1 MIMKQNFLSILAFL
15 FCSLVSGQNLT
26 FENIEKNAGQY
37 YTNIEATLLSANFE
51 FVSYDNNAK
60 KLTYQY
66 TSDDNLD
73 LSNKFCYIWRSP
85 DDKAKI
91 ITYFTT
97 NPQEYIN
104 WKKTI
109 LLKNYFA
116 KPLVNEGGNDT
127 KEWFFSKQYGVKILK
142 KQLDNADKSKKIT
155 AYLLT
160 IIKQKK

>member
-1 MIMKQNFLSILAFL
+1 MKQTFLSLLAL
-15 FCSLVSGQNLT
+15 FFTTLLSGQNLT
-26 FENIEKNAGQY
+26 FENIEKNVGQY
-37 YTNIEATLLSANFE
+37 YTNIEATLLSTNFD
-51 FVSYDNNAK
+51 FVSYDNTAK

-73 LSNKFCYIWRSP
+73 VTNKFCYIWRSP

-97 NPQEYIN
+97 NQQEYIN

-109 LLKNYFA
+109 LLKNYFT
-116 KPLVNEGGNDT
+116 KPLVDEGGGNT

-142 KQLDNADKSKKIT
+142 KQLDNADRTKKIT
-155 AYLLT
+155 AYILT
-160 IIKQKK
+160 IVKQKK

>member
-1 MIMKQNFLSILAFL
+1 MKQTFLSL
-15 FCSLVSGQNLT
+15 FTLLLSSVVFGQNLT
-26 FENIEKNAGQY
+26 FENIEKNSGQY

-51 FVSYDNNAK
+51 FVNYDNTNK

-66 TSDDNLD
+66 TSESNSDPA
-73 LSNKFCYIWRSP
+73 NKFCYIWRSP

-97 NPQEYIN
+97 NQQEYIN

-109 LLKNYFA
+109 LLKNYFT
-116 KPLVNEGGNDT
+116 KPLVDEGGGNT

-155 AYLLT
+155 AYILT
-160 IIKQKK
+160 VIKQKK